1 MQREWCLIFDH
12 NHWGGDWKT
21 AKKKLVKSSL
31 KIIKDWRYLK
41 KKKKIPNRCKSHMT
55 FWQHGS
61 VLKEILRVG
70 ACSISQRCQI
80 LSAWIAATS
89 VQKRIAVMQEK
100 KKKEEIPSAAHYY
113 EESIFLL
120 WKIRHF
126 VITGRP
132 LSIWEKHLFIMRKHG
147 GISKL
152 SISLLWGKC
161 YSFKRQHNCH
171 GLVEINHYWLW

>member
-89 VQKRIAVMQEK
+89 VQKRIAVMQGK
-100 KKKEEIPSAAHYY
+100 KKKKKRNPIS
-113 EESIFLL
+113 SSLL
-120 WKIRHF
+120 R
-126 VITGRP
+126 G
-132 LSIWEKHLFIMRKHG
+132 KHLFIVENKALRYYRKTSQYMRKA
-147 GISKL
+147 
-152 SISLLWGKC
+152 SLHYEKAWG
-161 YSFKRQHNCH
+161 YQQAIHLAIMR
-171 GLVEINHYWLW
+171 